1 MRAKPAPLELSA
13 TISMIANERKLFKS
27 KRRKGGFA
35 DFGHRY
41 PKYCERKEDSG
52 NLFSISTPCMPS
64 GDVPV
69 TKILPFLY
77 LGNEV
82 DSRNASTLQ
91 SNGIN
96 FVMNVSESAADSC
109 HVIAT
114 HYMKIPVR
122 DSTTENIV
130 DWFQSAFDFIDRV
143 KACDGK
149 VLVHCVGGVSRS
161 ATIAVGYV
169 MRSLHL
175 SLDNA
180 YRFVKDKRP
189 SISPNLNFMGQ
200 LLQYE
205 KQLCEKTGTTINNGT
220 GN

>member
-1 MRAKPAPLELSA
+1 MYSFSSSCL
-13 TISMIANERKLFKS
+13 ISVS
-27 KRRKGGFA
+27 VSGGFA

-130 DWFQSAFDFIDRV
+130 DWFQSAFDFI
-143 KACDGK
+143 GK
-149 VLVHCVGGVSRS
+149 CASRNRPKGLFNNYVPPKFAHFDLPPTPCNKCS
-161 ATIAVGYV
+161 ATQPRYYV
-169 MRSLHL
+169 TFRVL
-175 SLDNA
+175 
-180 YRFVKDKRP
+180 RP
-189 SISPNLNFMGQ
+189 P
-200 LLQYE
+200 
-205 KQLCEKTGTTINNGT
+205 
-220 GN
+220 